1 MVNKAWK
8 YRGAWPGIELANYSV
23 TGGRLNHYTNS
34 GALDIGRAS
43 QVFDLALTPNLGIL
57 RRLELD

>member
-1 MVNKAWK
+1 MINKAWQF
-8 YRGAWPGIELANYSV
+8 RVAWPGVVLANYGV

-34 GALDIGRAS
+34 GLNIGRAS

>member
-8 YRGAWPGIELANYSV
+8 CRVAWPGIELANYSV

-34 GALDIGRAS
+34 GLDIGRAS
-43 QVFDLALTPNLGIL
+43 QVFDLALNPNLGIL